1 MNLHNTSDVFPLI
14 EDCLKGSRRAQN
26 KLYEAGFPYAM
37 SVALRYARNRE
48 EGLEIVNEAFARA
61 FNYLDK
67 FDPTHSFAFWLRKIV
82 INTAIDQ
89 YRVNVRENSHFVSID
104 DEHFIEP
111 ETDDYL
117 EEFTSEELFKQIQSL
132 PPIYRLVFSL
142 FAIEGFSHREISAQ
156 LGISEGTSKSNYFKA
171 KKKLK
176 TQLISLGYSKKYIK
190 S

>member
-26 KLYEAGFPYAM
+26 KLYEVGFPYAM
-37 SVALRYARNRE
+37 SVALRYARNRD
-48 EGLEIVNEAFARA
+48 EGLEIVNEAFARV

-67 FDPTHSFAFWLRKIV
+67 FDPTNSFAFWLRKIV
-82 INTAIDQ
+82 INTAIDR
-89 YRVNVRENSHFVSID
+89 YHVNVHEYSHLVSID

-111 ETDDYL
+111 DTDDYP

-176 TQLISLGYSKKYIK
+176 AQLIRLGYSKKYMK